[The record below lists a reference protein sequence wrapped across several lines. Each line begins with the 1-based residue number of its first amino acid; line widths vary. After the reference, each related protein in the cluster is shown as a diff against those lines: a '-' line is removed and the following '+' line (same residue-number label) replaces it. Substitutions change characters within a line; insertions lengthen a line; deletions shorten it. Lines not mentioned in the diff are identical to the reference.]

1 MKINDVL
8 SQIDLGNYA
17 LPEFQRGYVW
27 TRSDVRKLMYSLYRD
42 YPVGSLLIWDTA
54 TDPDMIRGDGT
65 PSSGTVSLILD
76 GQQRMTSLFGVIR
89 GKAPQFFDGD
99 ASAFANLYFN
109 IDEEAF
115 EFYSQQKMKGDRAW
129 VSVSEV
135 IPDSGAFFTKVI
147 AQRPDDMQYYAE
159 AMTKLNKL
167 SSIKDRDMPVQV
179 VAGEDKTIDVVVEI
193 FNNVNSGGTKLS
205 KGDLALAKIC
215 AQWPDMRAEMKAILT
230 RLGKKGFWFKQD
242 WLLRCLTVHLT
253 RKAYFSEL
261 DGVSIADVKNGLKEV
276 ENYIG
281 TCLDHISSRLGLD
294 HDRVLGSHYAIVLM
308 VGYLSMKGG
317 KLSSAAEWDKLL
329 FWYVH
334 AFLWGRYAGSTES
347 VLSQD
352 LRVLEDGKGVDGLI
366 ELIHQNRADLTL
378 RPQDF
383 WGWSKGARFYP
394 LLYMITRVNHARDWG
409 TGIELSQ
416 SLLGKN
422 SSLQV
427 HHIFPKHVLYSAG
440 KTKSMVNA
448 LANYAFLTQQTNLD
462 ISDQK
467 PEDYFP
473 IYMEKCPG
481 AIESHC
487 VPTASHLLTID
498 AYDAFLEERRKL
510 LAKSANA
517 ILEDLWKG
525 KLAQPSAPMTKM
537 SVTEPEDDEEAVIE
551 ELVSWLKNEG
561 FAPGIKDY
569 SAVIGYAGTPI
580 IIDVAW
586 PDGLQ
591 EGFTE
596 PVALMINEESG
607 DIYRVNA
614 VGYRVFT
621 RADDLKN
628 YVCTKYG
635 AGPE

>member
-8 SQIDLGNYA
+8 SQINLGNYA

-42 YPVGSLLIWDTA
+42 YPVGSLLIWDAA
-54 TDPDMIRGDGT
+54 TDPDIIRGDGT

-99 ASAFANLYFN
+99 ASAFTNLYFN
-109 IDEEAF
+109 IDEETF

-135 IPDSGAFFTKVI
+135 IPDSGAFFTKAI

-215 AQWPDMRAEMKAILT
+215 AQWPDMRAEMKAILA

-427 HHIFPKHVLYSAG
+427 HRIFPKHVLYSAG

-525 KLAQPSAPMTKM
+525 KLAQPSTPMTKM
-537 SVTEPEDDEEAVIE
+537 SVTESEDNEEAFIE

-596 PVALMINEESG
+596 PVALMINEEPG

-628 YVCTKYG
+628 YVCAKYG

>member
-54 TDPDMIRGDGT
+54 TDPDIIRGDGT

-99 ASAFANLYFN
+99 ASAFTNLYFN
-109 IDEEAF
+109 IDEETF

-215 AQWPDMRAEMKAILT
+215 AQWPDMRAEMKAILA

-317 KLSSAAEWDKLL
+317 RLSSAAEWDKLL

-525 KLAQPSAPMTKM
+525 KLAQPSTPMTKM
-537 SVTEPEDDEEAVIE
+537 SVTQSEDNEETVIE

-596 PVALMINEESG
+596 PVALMINEEPG

>member
-42 YPVGSLLIWDTA
+42 YPVGSLLIWDA
-54 TDPDMIRGDGT
+54 AIDPDIIRGDGT

-99 ASAFANLYFN
+99 ASAFTNLYFN
-109 IDEEAF
+109 IDEETF

-215 AQWPDMRAEMKAILT
+215 AQWPDMRAEMKAILA

-427 HHIFPKHVLYSAG
+427 HHIFPKHVLYSVG

-525 KLAQPSAPMTKM
+525 KLAQPSTPMTKM
-537 SVTEPEDDEEAVIE
+537 SVTESEDNEEAVIE

-569 SAVIGYAGTPI
+569 RAVIGYAGTPI

-596 PVALMINEESG
+596 PVALMINEEPG

-628 YVCTKYG
+628 YVCAKYG

>member
-54 TDPDMIRGDGT
+54 TDPDIIRGDGT

-99 ASAFANLYFN
+99 ASAFTNLYFN
-109 IDEEAF
+109 IDEETF

-215 AQWPDMRAEMKAILT
+215 AQWPDMRAEMKAILA

-525 KLAQPSAPMTKM
+525 KLAQPSTPMTKM
-537 SVTEPEDDEEAVIE
+537 SVTESEDNEEAFIE

-596 PVALMINEESG
+596 PVALMINEEPG

>member
-54 TDPDMIRGDGT
+54 TDPDIIRGDGT

-99 ASAFANLYFN
+99 ASAFTNLYFN
-109 IDEEAF
+109 IDEETF

-215 AQWPDMRAEMKAILT
+215 AQWPDIRAEMKAILA

-281 TCLDHISSRLGLD
+281 TCLDYISSRLGLD

-394 LLYMITRVNHARDWG
+394 LLYMIARVNHARDWG

-628 YVCTKYG
+628 YVYTKYG

>member
-54 TDPDMIRGDGT
+54 TDPDIIRGDGT

-99 ASAFANLYFN
+99 ASAFTNLYFN
-109 IDEEAF
+109 IDEETF

-215 AQWPDMRAEMKAILT
+215 AQWPDMRAEMKAILA

-281 TCLDHISSRLGLD
+281 TCLDYISSRLGLD

-525 KLAQPSAPMTKM
+525 KLAQPSAPVTKM

-596 PVALMINEESG
+596 PVALMINEEPG

-628 YVCTKYG
+628 YVYTKYG

>member
-54 TDPDMIRGDGT
+54 TDPDIIRGDGT

-99 ASAFANLYFN
+99 ASAFTNLYFN
-109 IDEEAF
+109 IDEETF

-215 AQWPDMRAEMKAILT
+215 AQWPDMRAEMKAILA

-427 HHIFPKHVLYSAG
+427 HHIFPKHVLCSAG

-525 KLAQPSAPMTKM
+525 KLAQPSTPMTKM
-537 SVTEPEDDEEAVIE
+537 SVTESEDNEEAVIE

-596 PVALMINEESG
+596 PVALMINEEPG

-614 VGYRVFT
+614 VGYRVFI

-635 AGPE
+635 SGPE

>member
-54 TDPDMIRGDGT
+54 TDPDIIRGDGT

-99 ASAFANLYFN
+99 ASAFTNLYFN
-109 IDEEAF
+109 IDEETF

-215 AQWPDMRAEMKAILT
+215 AQWPDMRAEMKAILA

-427 HHIFPKHVLYSAG
+427 HHIFPKHMLYSAG

-448 LANYAFLTQQTNLD
+448 LAIHNTKQQ
-462 ISDQK
+462 
-467 PEDYFP
+467 
-473 IYMEKCPG
+473 
-481 AIESHC
+481 
-487 VPTASHLLTID
+487 
-498 AYDAFLEERRKL
+498 
-510 LAKSANA
+510 
-517 ILEDLWKG
+517 IL
-525 KLAQPSAPMTKM
+525 
-537 SVTEPEDDEEAVIE
+537 
-551 ELVSWLKNEG
+551 
-561 FAPGIKDY
+561 
-569 SAVIGYAGTPI
+569 
-580 IIDVAW
+580 
-586 PDGLQ
+586 
-591 EGFTE
+591 
-596 PVALMINEESG
+596 
-607 DIYRVNA
+607 
-614 VGYRVFT
+614 
-621 RADDLKN
+621 
-628 YVCTKYG
+628 
-635 AGPE
+635 

>member
-54 TDPDMIRGDGT
+54 TDPDIIRGDGA

-99 ASAFANLYFN
+99 ASAFTNLYFN
-109 IDEEAF
+109 IDEETF

-129 VSVSEV
+129 VSVSEM

-215 AQWPDMRAEMKAILT
+215 AQWPDMRAEMRAILA

-281 TCLDHISSRLGLD
+281 TCLDHVSSRLGLD

-308 VGYLSMKGG
+308 VGYLSTKGG

-596 PVALMINEESG
+596 PVALMINEEPG

>member
-54 TDPDMIRGDGT
+54 TDPDIIRGDGT

-99 ASAFANLYFN
+99 ASAFTNLYFN
-109 IDEEAF
+109 IDEETF

-215 AQWPDMRAEMKAILT
+215 AQWPDMRAEMKAILA

-261 DGVSIADVKNGLKEV
+261 DGVFIADVKNGLKEV

-537 SVTEPEDDEEAVIE
+537 SVTEPEGDEEAVIE

-596 PVALMINEESG
+596 PVALMINEEPG

>member
-8 SQIDLGNYA
+8 SQINLGNYA

-42 YPVGSLLIWDTA
+42 YPVGSLLIWDAA
-54 TDPDMIRGDGT
+54 TDPDIIRGDGT

-99 ASAFANLYFN
+99 ASAFTNLYFN
-109 IDEEAF
+109 IDEETF

-135 IPDSGAFFTKVI
+135 IPDSGAFFTKAI

-215 AQWPDMRAEMKAILT
+215 AQWPDMRAEMKAILA

-525 KLAQPSAPMTKM
+525 KLAQPSTPMTKM
-537 SVTEPEDDEEAVIE
+537 SVTESEDNEEAFIE

-569 SAVIGYAGTPI
+569 SAVIGYAGTLI

-596 PVALMINEESG
+596 PVALMINEEPG

-628 YVCTKYG
+628 YVCAKYG

>member
-27 TRSDVRKLMYSLYRD
+27 TRSDVRKLMYSLYQD

-109 IDEEAF
+109 IDEETF

-147 AQRPDDMQYYAE
+147 AQRPGDMQYYAE
-159 AMTKLNKL
+159 AMSKLNKL

-215 AQWPDMRAEMKAILT
+215 AQWPDMRAEMKAILA

-596 PVALMINEESG
+596 PVALMINEEPG

>member
-54 TDPDMIRGDGT
+54 TDPDITRGDGT

-99 ASAFANLYFN
+99 ASAFTNLYFN
-109 IDEEAF
+109 IDEETF

-215 AQWPDMRAEMKAILT
+215 AQWPDMRAEMKAILA

-427 HHIFPKHVLYSAG
+427 HRIFPKHVLYSAG

-525 KLAQPSAPMTKM
+525 KLAQPSTPMTKM
-537 SVTEPEDDEEAVIE
+537 SVTESEDNEEAVIE

-596 PVALMINEESG
+596 PVALMINEEPG

>member
-54 TDPDMIRGDGT
+54 TDPDIIRGDGT

-99 ASAFANLYFN
+99 ASAFTNLYFN
-109 IDEEAF
+109 IDEETF

-215 AQWPDMRAEMKAILT
+215 AQWPDMRAEMKAILA

-261 DGVSIADVKNGLKEV
+261 DGVSVADVKNGLKEV

-487 VPTASHLLTID
+487 VPTASRLLTID

-596 PVALMINEESG
+596 PVALMINEEPG

>member
-54 TDPDMIRGDGT
+54 TDPDIIRGDGT

-99 ASAFANLYFN
+99 ASAFTNLYFN
-109 IDEEAF
+109 IDEETF

-215 AQWPDMRAEMKAILT
+215 AQWPDMRAEMKAILA

-317 KLSSAAEWDKLL
+317 RLSSAAEWDKLL

-440 KTKSMVNA
+440 KTRSMVNA

-525 KLAQPSAPMTKM
+525 KLAQPSTPMTKM
-537 SVTEPEDDEEAVIE
+537 SVTQSEDNEETVIE

-596 PVALMINEESG
+596 PVALMINEEPG

>member
-8 SQIDLGNYA
+8 SQIDLRNYA

-54 TDPDMIRGDGT
+54 TDPDIIRGDGT

-99 ASAFANLYFN
+99 ASAFTNLYFN
-109 IDEEAF
+109 IDEETF

-215 AQWPDMRAEMKAILT
+215 AQWPDMRAEMKAILA

-261 DGVSIADVKNGLKEV
+261 DGVSVADVKNGLKEV

-596 PVALMINEESG
+596 PVALMINEEPG

>member
-42 YPVGSLLIWDTA
+42 YPVGSLLIWDAA
-54 TDPDMIRGDGT
+54 TDPDIIRGDGT

-89 GKAPQFFDGD
+89 GKVPQFFDGD
-99 ASAFANLYFN
+99 ASAFTNLYFN
-109 IDEEAF
+109 IDEETF

-215 AQWPDMRAEMKAILT
+215 AQWPDMRAEMKAILA

-473 IYMEKCPG
+473 IYMKKCPG

-525 KLAQPSAPMTKM
+525 KLAQPSTPMTKM
-537 SVTEPEDDEEAVIE
+537 SVTESEDNEEAVME

-596 PVALMINEESG
+596 PVALMINEEPG

-628 YVCTKYG
+628 YVCAKYG

>member
-54 TDPDMIRGDGT
+54 TDPDIIRGDGT
-65 PSSGTVSLILD
+65 PSSGTASLILD

-99 ASAFANLYFN
+99 ASAFTNLYFN
-109 IDEEAF
+109 IDEETF

-215 AQWPDMRAEMKAILT
+215 AQWPDMRAEMKAILA

-525 KLAQPSAPMTKM
+525 KLAQPSTPMTKM
-537 SVTEPEDDEEAVIE
+537 SVTESEDNEEAVIE

-596 PVALMINEESG
+596 PVALMINEEPG

>member
-54 TDPDMIRGDGT
+54 TDPDIIRGDGT

-99 ASAFANLYFN
+99 ASAFTNLYFN
-109 IDEEAF
+109 IDEETF

-147 AQRPDDMQYYAE
+147 AQCPDDMQYYAE

-215 AQWPDMRAEMKAILT
+215 AQWPDMRAEMKAILA

-261 DGVSIADVKNGLKEV
+261 DGVSIANVKNGLKEV

-427 HHIFPKHVLYSAG
+427 HHIFPKHMLYSAG

-467 PEDYFP
+467 PEGYFP

-596 PVALMINEESG
+596 PVAPMINEEPG

>member
-54 TDPDMIRGDGT
+54 TDPDIIRGDGT
-65 PSSGTVSLILD
+65 PSSGTVPLILD

-99 ASAFANLYFN
+99 ASAFTNLYFN
-109 IDEEAF
+109 IDEETF

-215 AQWPDMRAEMKAILT
+215 AQWPDMRAEMKAILA

-281 TCLDHISSRLGLD
+281 TCLDYISSRLGLD

-394 LLYMITRVNHARDWG
+394 LLYMIARVNHARDWG

-628 YVCTKYG
+628 YVYTKYG

>member
-54 TDPDMIRGDGT
+54 TDPDIIRGDGT

-99 ASAFANLYFN
+99 ASAFTNLYFN
-109 IDEEAF
+109 IDEETF

-129 VSVSEV
+129 VSVREV

-215 AQWPDMRAEMKAILT
+215 AQWPDMRAEMKAILA

-352 LRVLEDGKGVDGLI
+352 LRVLEDGKGIDGLT

-596 PVALMINEESG
+596 PVALMINEEPG
-607 DIYRVNA
+607 DIFRVNA

>member
-54 TDPDMIRGDGT
+54 TDPDIIRGDGT

-99 ASAFANLYFN
+99 ASAFTNLYFN
-109 IDEEAF
+109 IDEETF

-215 AQWPDMRAEMKAILT
+215 AQWPDMRAEMKAILA

-427 HHIFPKHVLYSAG
+427 HHIFPKHMLYSAG

-596 PVALMINEESG
+596 PVALMINEEPG

-614 VGYRVFT
+614 AGYRVFT

>member
-54 TDPDMIRGDGT
+54 TDPDIIRGDGT

-99 ASAFANLYFN
+99 ASAFTNLYFN
-109 IDEEAF
+109 IDEETF

-215 AQWPDMRAEMKAILT
+215 AQWPDMRAEMKAILA

-281 TCLDHISSRLGLD
+281 TCLDHILSRLGLD

-525 KLAQPSAPMTKM
+525 KLAQPSTPMTKM
-537 SVTEPEDDEEAVIE
+537 SVTESEDNEEAVIE

-596 PVALMINEESG
+596 PVALMINEEPG

>member
-54 TDPDMIRGDGT
+54 TDPDIIRGDGT

-99 ASAFANLYFN
+99 ASAFTNLYFN
-109 IDEEAF
+109 IDEETF

-215 AQWPDMRAEMKAILT
+215 AQWPDMRAEMKAILA

-596 PVALMINEESG
+596 PVALMINEEPG

>member
-54 TDPDMIRGDGT
+54 TDPDIIRGDGT

-99 ASAFANLYFN
+99 ASAFTNLYFN
-109 IDEEAF
+109 IDEETF

-215 AQWPDMRAEMKAILT
+215 AQWPDMRAEMKAILA

-281 TCLDHISSRLGLD
+281 TCLDYISSRLGLD

-596 PVALMINEESG
+596 PVALMINEEPG

>member
-1 MKINDVL
+1 M
-8 SQIDLGNYA
+8 A
-17 LPEFQRGYVW
+17 
-27 TRSDVRKLMYSLYRD
+27 
-42 YPVGSLLIWDTA
+42 
-54 TDPDMIRGDGT
+54 
-65 PSSGTVSLILD
+65 
-76 GQQRMTSLFGVIR
+76 
-89 GKAPQFFDGD
+89 
-99 ASAFANLYFN
+99 
-109 IDEEAF
+109 
-115 EFYSQQKMKGDRAW
+115 
-129 VSVSEV
+129 
-135 IPDSGAFFTKVI
+135 
-147 AQRPDDMQYYAE
+147 
-159 AMTKLNKL
+159 
-167 SSIKDRDMPVQV
+167 
-179 VAGEDKTIDVVVEI
+179 
-193 FNNVNSGGTKLS
+193 
-205 KGDLALAKIC
+205 
-215 AQWPDMRAEMKAILT
+215 

-525 KLAQPSAPMTKM
+525 KLAQPSTPMTKM
-537 SVTEPEDDEEAVIE
+537 SVTESEDNEEAVIE

-596 PVALMINEESG
+596 PVALMINEEPG

>member
-54 TDPDMIRGDGT
+54 TDPDIIRGDGT

-99 ASAFANLYFN
+99 ASAFTNLYFN
-109 IDEEAF
+109 IDEETF

-215 AQWPDMRAEMKAILT
+215 AQWPDMRAEMKAILA
-230 RLGKKGFWFKQD
+230 RLCKKGFWFKQD

-281 TCLDHISSRLGLD
+281 TCLDYISSRLGLD

-596 PVALMINEESG
+596 PVALMINEEPG

-628 YVCTKYG
+628 YVYTKYG

>member
-54 TDPDMIRGDGT
+54 TDPDIIRGDGT
-65 PSSGTVSLILD
+65 PSSGTVSLVLD

-99 ASAFANLYFN
+99 ASAFTNLYFN
-109 IDEEAF
+109 IDEETF

-215 AQWPDMRAEMKAILT
+215 AQWPDMRAEMKAILA

-281 TCLDHISSRLGLD
+281 TCLDHISSRLGFD

-487 VPTASHLLTID
+487 LPTANHLLTID

-537 SVTEPEDDEEAVIE
+537 SVTEPEDDEEAAME

-596 PVALMINEESG
+596 PVALMINEEPG

-635 AGPE
+635 AGSE

>member
-54 TDPDMIRGDGT
+54 TDPDIIRGDGT

-99 ASAFANLYFN
+99 ASAFTNLYFN
-109 IDEEAF
+109 IDEETF

-215 AQWPDMRAEMKAILT
+215 AQWPDMRAEMKAILA

-276 ENYIG
+276 EDYIG

-366 ELIHQNRADLTL
+366 ELIHQNRADLAL

-467 PEDYFP
+467 PEDYCP

-525 KLAQPSAPMTKM
+525 KLAQPSTPMTKM
-537 SVTEPEDDEEAVIE
+537 SVTESEDNEEAVIE

-596 PVALMINEESG
+596 PVALMINEEPG

>member
-54 TDPDMIRGDGT
+54 TDPDIIRGDGT

-99 ASAFANLYFN
+99 ASAFTNLYFN
-109 IDEEAF
+109 IDEETF

-215 AQWPDMRAEMKAILT
+215 AQWPDMRAEMKAILA

-427 HHIFPKHVLYSAG
+427 HHIFPKHMLYSAG

-498 AYDAFLEERRKL
+498 AHDAFLEERRKL

-596 PVALMINEESG
+596 PVALMINEEPG

-614 VGYRVFT
+614 AGYRVFT

>member
-54 TDPDMIRGDGT
+54 TDPDIIRGDGT

-99 ASAFANLYFN
+99 ASAFTNLYFN
-109 IDEEAF
+109 IDEETF

-215 AQWPDMRAEMKAILT
+215 AQWPDMRAEMKAILAK
-230 RLGKKGFWFKQD
+230 LGKKGFWFKQD

-427 HHIFPKHVLYSAG
+427 HHIFPKHMLYSAG

-596 PVALMINEESG
+596 PVALMINEEPG

-614 VGYRVFT
+614 AGYRVFT

>member
-54 TDPDMIRGDGT
+54 TDPDIIRGDGT

-99 ASAFANLYFN
+99 ASAFTNLYFN
-109 IDEEAF
+109 INEETF

-215 AQWPDMRAEMKAILT
+215 AQWPDMRAEMKAILA

-261 DGVSIADVKNGLKEV
+261 DGVSVADVKNGLKEV

-596 PVALMINEESG
+596 PVALMINEEPG

>member
-54 TDPDMIRGDGT
+54 TDPDIIRGDGT

-99 ASAFANLYFN
+99 ASAFTNLYFN
-109 IDEEAF
+109 IDEETF

-215 AQWPDMRAEMKAILT
+215 AQWPDMRAEMKAILA

-261 DGVSIADVKNGLKEV
+261 DGVSVADVKNGLKEV

-551 ELVSWLKNEG
+551 ELVSWLNNEG

-596 PVALMINEESG
+596 PVALMINEEPG

>member
-109 IDEEAF
+109 IDEETF

-129 VSVSEV
+129 VSVNEV
-135 IPDSGAFFTKVI
+135 IPDSGVFFTKVI

-215 AQWPDMRAEMKAILT
+215 AQWPDMRAEMKAILA

-352 LRVLEDGKGVDGLI
+352 LRALEDGKGVDGLI

-596 PVALMINEESG
+596 PVALMINEEPG

>member
-54 TDPDMIRGDGT
+54 TDPDIIRGDGT

-99 ASAFANLYFN
+99 ASAFTNLYFN
-109 IDEEAF
+109 IDEETF

-215 AQWPDMRAEMKAILT
+215 AQWPDMRAEMKAILA

-261 DGVSIADVKNGLKEV
+261 DGVSVADVKNGLKEV

-537 SVTEPEDDEEAVIE
+537 SVTEPEDDEEAVME

-596 PVALMINEESG
+596 PVALMINEEPG